1 MMKTRIIAILG
12 AGLLALS
19 ACTVPPAISTPA
31 PAPTTVVEPTAAPTE
46 VAAAPAP
53 LAWKRCSEQ
62 LPAELECAQIQA
74 PMDYTAPD
82 GPTIT
87 LTMTSLKA
95 TDPEKRI
102 GSLIINPGG
111 PGGAGSD
118 ILIAAGGERL
128 AHHAQTAR
136 VL

>member
-1 MMKTRIIAILG
+1 MKTRIIAMLG

-31 PAPTTVVEPTAAPTE
+31 SAPATIVEPTAAATS

-62 LPAELECAQIQA
+62 LPAELECAQMQV
-74 PMDYTAPD
+74 PMDYAAPD

-87 LTMTSLKA
+87 LT
-95 TDPEKRI
+95 
-102 GSLIINPGG
+102 
-111 PGGAGSD
+111 
-118 ILIAAGGERL
+118 
-128 AHHAQTAR
+128 
-136 VL
+136 